1 MPGATRRGVAALLLI
16 LLMAGCES
24 NREQDERQVRRQ
36 FHVPDEVRLDTLRG
50 SPETGGWFG
59 REGLRIRAVFQFS
72 EAQFA
77 AYLRS
82 LHDPKVW
89 EPVSFL
95 HYSPDGAEEVSAD
108 ALRWRRLPLPEFPRP
123 LAHLRGLFD
132 TSITEGWYYCSL
144 VLYLRGDSIVHPGG
158 GYHFEWSTIGR
169 HGTESTD
176 DTHPVITTFGIL
188 DTKRRRLYAWIGFSG

>member
-1 MPGATRRGVAALLLI
+1 MRGLRRLGIVALLLVVGT
-16 LLMAGCES
+16 GCES
-24 NREQDERQVRRQ
+24 NRAQDERQVRRQ
-36 FHVPDEVRLDTLRG
+36 FHVPEEVLLDTLKG
-50 SPETGGWFG
+50 IPETGGWFG

-77 AYLRS
+77 EYLRR
-82 LHDPKVW
+82 LHDAERW

-95 HYSPDGAEEVSAD
+95 HYSPDRAEEVSAN
-108 ALRWRRLPLPEFPRP
+108 ALRWRQLPLPDFPRQ

-132 TSITEGWYYCSL
+132 SSITEGWYYCSL
-144 VLYLRGDSIVHPGG
+144 VLYLRGDSVTHPGG

-169 HGTESTD
+169 HGTEITD
-176 DTHPVITTFGIL
+176 TTHPVITTFGIL